1 MTAESVECFNCG
13 RENPP
18 WAQVCRYCGVPLRP
32 GTESTHV
39 LPAGIF
45 PTDQRSLLSM
55 AAAVGTIVAAVVIGL
70 ILSNLNPVQPSVGLT
85 SPTPHASIVPVPSS
99 SAVAVATP
107 TPAPTPTPPP
117 ALPGALAFGTGRNR
131 STCEITGQT
140 DTFGPGT
147 TFAHSIT
154 LNDAFGVGSVIEEI
168 SRVGADGKETVVQ
181 SKQDGATEVSSKRK
195 VTCYSVAANNLIR
208 AWGAGTYV
216 MRVFRGDEKLA
227 EGRFTLTG

>member
-18 WAQVCRYCGVPLRP
+18 WAQVCRFCGVPLRP
-32 GTESTHV
+32 GTESTRV
-39 LPAGIF
+39 LPSGIF

-55 AAAVGTIVAAVVIGL
+55 GAAIGTIVAAIIVGL
-70 ILSNLNPVQPSVGLT
+70 IISNLNPVQPSVGLV
-85 SPTPHASIVPVPSS
+85 SPTPHASIPAPSA

-107 TPAPTPTPPP
+107 TPAPTATPAP
-117 ALPGALAFGTGRNR
+117 LPGTLAFGTGRNR
-131 STCEITGQT
+131 STCAITGAT

-154 LNDAFGVGSVIEEI
+154 LKEAFGVASVVEEI
-168 SRVGADGKETVVQ
+168 SRIADGKETVVQ
-181 SKQDGATEVSSKRK
+181 SKQDGETEVSSKRM
-195 VTCYSVAANNLIR
+195 VTCYSVSANNLIR
-208 AWGAGTYV
+208 AWGAGKYV

-227 EGRFTLTG
+227 EGWFNLAQ